1 MSKYYVLEK
10 HMSDEQGLTIKSPF
24 DYFSQSVIE
33 CEELGEE
40 PFSFSTLERK
50 FSSSKIFSVSIF
62 LKLTELVS
70 IKICFNAVI

>member
-33 CEELGEE
+33 CEELGKE
-40 PFSFSTLERK
+40 PFSFSTLEEAK
-50 FSSSKIFSVSIF
+50 ECKKGLELIFKGRTSYNNFIILIEV
-62 LKLTELVS
+62 EE
-70 IKICFNAVI
+70 